1 MPGDYPLGAGEAPGA
16 RAIDP
21 APGGPGMLNSMEMMR
36 DEYLHEL
43 PKSINIH
50 SNSGSAK
57 QRAAK
62 PGGKNE

>member
-57 QRAAK
+57 
-62 PGGKNE
+62 